1 MHACA
6 ALALR
11 GFKPEDH
18 CHAWLTLGSYRA
30 TYSYFIRPVN
40 SQIYWEPTPY
50 EKPLPPKVKRTAG
63 RPKKNRR
70 KDGNEE
76 PIGGSSMKKTYNDTQ
91 CGRCGLMGHNSRT
104 CANQGVAR
112 RPKDWIATEPEEQVQ
127 GNVAGVETVV
137 ENVATEV
144 QQENVATEVQQENVA
159 TDYGPVTDAVSR
171 QV

>member
-11 GFKPEDH
+11 GSKPEDH

-30 TYSYFIRPVN
+30 TYSNFIQPVT

-50 EKPLPPKVKRTAG
+50 EKPVPPKVKRTVG

-91 CGRCGLMGHNSRT
+91 CGLIGHNSRS
-104 CANQGVAR
+104 CAKQGVAR
-112 RPKDWIATEPEEQVQ
+112 RPKHWIDTEPEEQVQ
-127 GNVAGVETVV
+127 GNVAGVETV
-137 ENVATEV
+137 
-144 QQENVATEVQQENVA
+144 ENVATEVQQENVA
-159 TDYGPVTDAVSR
+159 TDNNGPVTDAVSR